1 MVAHSMELD
10 ELLFSSFF
18 MDHGNNNE
26 LKETSSNISDK
37 IFYLGANKTKTWTL
51 RAPSFLMIGN
61 SDTTAALL
69 YITSNGFTVLSKL
82 ATADM
87 LNIKITVN
95 DYQVTIK
102 NPQSWGITVIMLYA

>member
-1 MVAHSMELD
+1 MHFTVH
-10 ELLFSSFF
+10 
-18 MDHGNNNE
+18 NNE

-37 IFYLGANKTKTWTL
+37 IFYLGANKTKIWTL